1 MVKETLKVGQKP
13 TKAQIQEIR
22 MAAKRPINYTDDA
35 PRLTK
40 EELAEFKKIN
50 AEGRKRVQCTLRL
63 SQKSLE
69 WWKSMGDGYTAAMA
83 RMLEEAENYPDI
95 LKKII

>member
-1 MVKETLKVGQKP
+1 MVKETLRVGQRP
-13 TKAQIQEIR
+13 TKTQIAEIR
-22 MAAKRPINYTDDA
+22 LAAEKPITYTDDA

-40 EELAEFKKIN
+40 EELSEFKKTN
-50 AEGRKRVQCTLRL
+50 AEGRKKVQCTLRL

-83 RMLEEAENYPDI
+83 RMLEEAQNYPDI